1 MKKFADYLVE
11 ELNDASL
18 QVSVDVNDPMVRA
31 DINQGL
37 MDLDKQFLSA
47 EAGLEMLRS
56 ILSRYG
62 ADFSF
67 SIEAEM
73 PDEDYEF
80 EEVVSI
86 EGTDYFLYINYGLT
100 DDGYYEFYSE
110 IIDEDELEEI
120 MSIGGEDY
128 EEE

>member
-1 MKKFADYLVE
+1 MKQFVDYLAE

-18 QVSVDVNDPMVRA
+18 QIPVDVNDPAVRA
-31 DINQGL
+31 DINQAL

-56 ILSRYG
+56 ILSQYG

-67 SIEAEM
+67 SVEAEM
-73 PDEDYEF
+73 PDDDYEC

-86 EGTDYFLYINYGLT
+86 EGTNYFLYINYGLT

-110 IIDEDELEEI
+110 IVDENELEEI
-120 MSIGGEDY
+120 MSISGEDY

>member
-1 MKKFADYLVE
+1 MKKFADYLAE

-100 DDGYYEFYSE
+100 DDGYS
-110 IIDEDELEEI
+110 
-120 MSIGGEDY
+120 
-128 EEE
+128 

>member
-1 MKKFADYLVE
+1 MKQFVDYLAE
-11 ELNDASL
+11 ELNDASV
-18 QVSVDVNDPMVRA
+18 QIPVDVNDPAVRA
-31 DINQGL
+31 DINQAL

-56 ILSRYG
+56 ILSQFG

-67 SIEAEM
+67 SVEAES
-73 PDEDYEF
+73 PDDDYEC
-80 EEVVSI
+80 EEVISI
-86 EGTDYFLYINYGLT
+86 DGTNYFLYINYGLT

-110 IIDEDELEEI
+110 IVDENELEEI
-120 MSIGGEDY
+120 MSISGEDY